1 MVQGKSRLKKL
12 PNGIKT
18 KNKKQNKPLGL
29 KKGGQVIAPKKKR
42 HLEAAKLKK
51 GLEKS
56 INAKIE
62 HEVTMTAN
70 SVEPKSFHVVKS
82 QHAQEAS
89 TSKANK
95 T

>member
-1 MVQGKSRLKKL
+1 MKRKCLIL
-12 PNGIKT
+12 N
-18 KNKKQNKPLGL
+18 QNIISINYFFVF
-29 KKGGQVIAPKKKR
+29 Q
-42 HLEAAKLKK
+42 

>member
-1 MVQGKSRLKKL
+1 MIS
-12 PNGIKT
+12 IKYF
-18 KNKKQNKPLGL
+18 
-29 KKGGQVIAPKKKR
+29 VIFQ
-42 HLEAAKLKK
+42 

-82 QHAQEAS
+82 QEAS